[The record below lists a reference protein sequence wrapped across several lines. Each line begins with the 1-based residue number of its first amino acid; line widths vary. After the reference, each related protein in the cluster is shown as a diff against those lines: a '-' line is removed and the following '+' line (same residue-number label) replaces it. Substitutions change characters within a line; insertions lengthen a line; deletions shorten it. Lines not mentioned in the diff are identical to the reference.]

1 MGNTPAYRQ
10 SECEG
15 NAQTFKPMLDE
26 RRARGTVRPEEASM
40 TKTELA
46 KRVVEVALR
55 RGEFKLRSGQTS
67 NVYFDKYQFEARPEL
82 LREVARQLAPLVPA
96 GTEVLAGLELG
107 GVPIATALAF
117 ETGLPVAFVRKERKS
132 YGTCLIAEGSEL
144 RGKRVCI
151 VEDVITTGGA
161 VVDSANELRGEGAL
175 LDVVLSV
182 IFRGEGG
189 KDRLAEAGLRRVSLL
204 TLEDLQPFMG

>member
-1 MGNTPAYRQ
+1 
-10 SECEG
+10 
-15 NAQTFKPMLDE
+15 
-26 RRARGTVRPEEASM
+26 M
-40 TKTELA
+40 TKAELA

-82 LREVARQLAPLVPA
+82 LREVARQLAPLVPE

-132 YGTCLIAEGSEL
+132 YGTCLIAEGASL
-144 RGKRVCI
+144 KDKRVCI

-161 VVDSANELRGEGAL
+161 VLDSARELRAEGAV

-182 IFRGEGG
+182 IFRGDPA
-189 KDRLAEAGLRRVSLL
+189 KDTFQAEGLRRVSLL
-204 TLEDLQPFMG
+204 SLEDLQPYMG